1 MSRTSSWQS
10 VQKLSVKLLWR
21 DWRDG
26 ELNVLVA
33 ALLVAVTT
41 VTGIGLFS
49 DRIQNS
55 ILDEAGSLLAADAQI
70 TGSREV
76 PVLWREQA
84 ESMGLRTAH
93 ITSFQAMSFGQE
105 GRLQLAS
112 VKAVSDA
119 YPLKG
124 ELEVSDVP
132 FGVSEKTTKG
142 PQVGEAW
149 LNSRLMASLDLSVG
163 DTVGV
168 GDADL
173 VVTQVL
179 INEPDNADGGFSFNP
194 RVIINEADVPQTGAV
209 QVGSRVRYS
218 LLLAGDV
225 DSYYDKWKPQQGDH
239 HRWRNVTDA
248 NERVTETLDRADSFL
263 LLAGSLGVV
272 LAGVA
277 LALASKR
284 YAQRQLSHVALLKTL
299 GLTPQRITQLY
310 AGNLAIIGFVVVL
323 LGIASG
329 WLLHWVF
336 LELFSG
342 LLPRALVGPTMRPFM
357 IGALTGFVCLL
368 AFALPPVWVL
378 KDTPPSRVLRSDVA
392 GGTVSQWKTT
402 SLGALAVIGIVYF
415 YSGSWLIT
423 AILILSGLVAIAG
436 VTLLARL
443 LILAARRLGSRL
455 GTTWRL
461 GLASLHRHG
470 SQNGFQIMI
479 FAMALMLLFIL
490 TLLRTSLLTEW
501 QRQLPEG
508 TPNHFAFNFFEQDR
522 AGLESLFAQEDIQ
535 STPFYPMMRG
545 RLVEVNDEEIGERL
559 ERLRPDGDDFRREL
573 NNTWSDLLSEDN
585 EVVEGEWFD
594 AQDTEQLLI
603 SIEQD
608 FASALDIQIGD
619 ILTFSF
625 GGQMV
630 SAPVDNIRTV
640 QWDSLAPNFYIIFSR
655 PVLGGQGAAYL
666 TSFYLSPE
674 QKPLLVNLL
683 SEYSTITVIEVDAIL
698 EQVQSIVSQV
708 TKAIEFILS
717 LVLMSGLIVLVA
729 SVQATLDSRLQES
742 AILRTLGAKAA
753 VVRGALAIEFVALG
767 ALAGLLATAGAEIAL
782 FFLQT
787 QLLNMDFQPNI
798 YLFILGP
805 VIGAL
810 IIGIVGLMS
819 TRKVTKVPPLIVLR
833 QI

>member
-1 MSRTSSWQS
+1 
-10 VQKLSVKLLWR
+10 
-21 DWRDG
+21 
-26 ELNVLVA
+26 
-33 ALLVAVTT
+33 
-41 VTGIGLFS
+41 
-49 DRIQNS
+49 
-55 ILDEAGSLLAADAQI
+55 
-70 TGSREV
+70 
-76 PVLWREQA
+76 
-84 ESMGLRTAH
+84 
-93 ITSFQAMSFGQE
+93 
-105 GRLQLAS
+105 
-112 VKAVSDA
+112 
-119 YPLKG
+119 
-124 ELEVSDVP
+124 
-132 FGVSEKTTKG
+132 
-142 PQVGEAW
+142 
-149 LNSRLMASLDLSVG
+149 
-163 DTVGV
+163 
-168 GDADL
+168 
-173 VVTQVL
+173 
-179 INEPDNADGGFSFNP
+179 
-194 RVIINEADVPQTGAV
+194 
-209 QVGSRVRYS
+209 
-218 LLLAGDV
+218 
-225 DSYYDKWKPQQGDH
+225 
-239 HRWRNVTDA
+239 
-248 NERVTETLDRADSFL
+248 
-263 LLAGSLGVV
+263 
-272 LAGVA
+272 
-277 LALASKR
+277 
-284 YAQRQLSHVALLKTL
+284 
-299 GLTPQRITQLY
+299 
-310 AGNLAIIGFVVVL
+310 
-323 LGIASG
+323 
-329 WLLHWVF
+329 
-336 LELFSG
+336 
-342 LLPRALVGPTMRPFM
+342 
-357 IGALTGFVCLL
+357 
-368 AFALPPVWVL
+368 
-378 KDTPPSRVLRSDVA
+378 
-392 GGTVSQWKTT
+392 
-402 SLGALAVIGIVYF
+402 
-415 YSGSWLIT
+415 
-423 AILILSGLVAIAG
+423 
-436 VTLLARL
+436 
-443 LILAARRLGSRL
+443 
-455 GTTWRL
+455 
-461 GLASLHRHG
+461 
-470 SQNGFQIMI
+470 
-479 FAMALMLLFIL
+479 
-490 TLLRTSLLTEW
+490 
-501 QRQLPEG
+501 
-508 TPNHFAFNFFEQDR
+508 
-522 AGLESLFAQEDIQ
+522 
-535 STPFYPMMRG
+535 
-545 RLVEVNDEEIGERL
+545 ERL

-594 AQDTEQLLI
+594 AKDTEQLLI

-619 ILTFSF
+619 VLTFSF